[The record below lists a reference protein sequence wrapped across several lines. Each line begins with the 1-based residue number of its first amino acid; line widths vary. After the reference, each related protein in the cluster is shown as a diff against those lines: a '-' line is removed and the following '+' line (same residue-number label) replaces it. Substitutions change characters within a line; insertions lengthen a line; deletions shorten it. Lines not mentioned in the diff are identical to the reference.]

1 MDTPHPLS
9 DDHREAFWRRSGW
22 HPALPDSERRTL
34 ELRWDDESIT
44 LAEIFGF

>member
-1 MDTPHPLS
+1 MSTPHPLP
-9 DDHREAFWRRSGW
+9 DEHREAFWRRVGW
-22 HPALPDSERRTL
+22 DPRLPDPDRSAI